1 MDNLLYYKSQNAHIR
16 AYENEIKQQEL
27 NTQYQIAQNKIIR
40 EGERNLLTSAQ
51 IMQQLSDLY
60 NDLIA
65 SKKEIGKIIP
75 FDATEK
81 SALPADQSVKDTK
94 ADSLTQRKLTFEKKI
109 KNKNA
114 SKIKEFIKSKKSM
127 SDIDTLSSQAD
138 TASTS
143 LGSPSGLSSLSSMTI
158 GERNKASKKVLN
170 DLKSKNIPNPFGN
183 KTTLTNNELAEAYD
197 LLK

>member
-75 FDATEK
+75 FAATEK
-81 SALPADQSVKDTK
+81 SALPTDQSVKDIKTD
-94 ADSLTQRKLTFEKKI
+94 ALTQRKLTFEKKI

-143 LGSPSGLSSLSSMTI
+143 LGSPSRLSSLSMTI

>member
-75 FDATEK
+75 FAATEK
-81 SALPADQSVKDTK
+81 SALPTDQSVKDIKTD
-94 ADSLTQRKLTFEKKI
+94 ALTQRKLTFEKKI

-143 LGSPSGLSSLSSMTI
+143 LGSPSRLSSLSMTI

-183 KTTLTNNELAEAYD
+183 KTTLSNDQLAEAYD